1 MKRLSHVDKKGRPGM
16 VDVAEKA
23 VTLRIARAEAEVVLP
38 AAVNKLLSRGDV
50 QSKKGPVFQT
60 AILAGTMAA
69 KRTSELIP
77 LCHPLALEGCK
88 ISIALKGRVAT
99 VVCDV
104 RIHHKT
110 GVEMEALTGA
120 TVAALTIYDMCKA
133 LSHDIE
139 IRRVRLVEK
148 RGGKSDFKAKR

>member
-1 MKRLSHVDKKGRPGM
+1 MKKFSHVDSKGRPGM

-23 VTLRIARAEAEVVLP
+23 VTLRTARAEAEIILP
-38 AAVNKLLSRGDV
+38 IAVRNLLARGDV

-60 AILAGTMAA
+60 AMLAGTMAA

-77 LCHPLALEGCK
+77 LCHPLALEGCT
-88 ISIALKGRVAT
+88 ISIVLKGRIARVT
-99 VVCDV
+99 CDA

-110 GVEMEALTGA
+110 GIEMEALTGA

-133 LSHDIE
+133 VSHDIE
-139 IRRVRLVEK
+139 IRSIRLVEK
-148 RGGKSDFKAKR
+148 TGGKSSFRRKS